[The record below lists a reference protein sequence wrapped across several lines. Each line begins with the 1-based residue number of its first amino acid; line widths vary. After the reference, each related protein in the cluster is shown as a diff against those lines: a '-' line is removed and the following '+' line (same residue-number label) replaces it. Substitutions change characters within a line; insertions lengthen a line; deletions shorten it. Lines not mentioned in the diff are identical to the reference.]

1 MNRLILP
8 TMFAAALTLGLS
20 ACSSTGT
27 PKAEVQPATPAKTGT
42 APSGAAATSGAGGQ
56 NVTGTQTPGYT
67 DERMNPNSPLY
78 HPSVY
83 FAFDRYNVEDKYR
96 PMLQA
101 NSNFMLSHPDLKVV
115 VQGNTDARGSREYNL
130 ALGQKRAEAVV
141 KVMELMGVPSARLE
155 AISFGK
161 EKPRALGD
169 TEKDY
174 AENRRADIVYSDQ
187 PGYTEHLQ

>member
-1 MNRLILP
+1 MNRLVLP
-8 TMFAAALTLGLS
+8 TMIAAALTFGLS

-27 PKAEVQPATPAKTGT
+27 PKAEVQPATPAKT
-42 APSGAAATSGAGGQ
+42 APSGPATSGATGQ
-56 NVTGTQTPGYT
+56 NVTGSQAPTYT
-67 DERMNPNSPLY
+67 DERMNPSSPLY
-78 HPSVY
+78 HPAVY

-101 NSNFMLSHPDLKVV
+101 NSSFMLAHPALKVV

-130 ALGQKRAEAVV
+130 ALGQRRAEAVV
-141 KVMELMGVPSARLE
+141 KVMELMGVPGARLE

-169 TEKDY
+169 SEKDY

-187 PGYTEHLQ
+187 SGYTEHLK

>member
-1 MNRLILP
+1 MNRLVIP
-8 TMFAAALTLGLS
+8 TLLAAGLTLGLS

-27 PKAEVQPATPAKTGT
+27 PKAEVQPATPATT
-42 APSGAAATSGAGGQ
+42 AAPSAPATSGASGQ
-56 NVTGTQTPGYT
+56 NVTGSQTPTYT
-67 DERMNPNSPLY
+67 DERMNPSSPLY
-78 HPSVY
+78 RPAVY

-96 PMLQA
+96 PLLQA
-101 NSNFMLSHPDLKVV
+101 NSSFMLSHPSLKVV

-130 ALGQKRAEAVV
+130 ALGQRRAQAVV
-141 KVMELMGVPSARLE
+141 KVMELMGVPGARLE

-187 PGYTEHLQ
+187 TGYTERLH

>member
-1 MNRLILP
+1 MNRLVLP
-8 TMFAAALTLGLS
+8 TMIAAALTFGLS

-27 PKAEVQPATPAKTGT
+27 PKAEVQPATPAKT
-42 APSGAAATSGAGGQ
+42 APSGPATSGATGQ
-56 NVTGTQTPGYT
+56 NVTGSQAPTYT
-67 DERMNPNSPLY
+67 DERMNPSSPLY

-83 FAFDRYNVEDKYR
+83 FAFDRYNVEDQYR

-101 NSNFMLSHPDLKVV
+101 NSSFMLLHPALKVV

-130 ALGQKRAEAVV
+130 ALGQRRAEAVV
-141 KVMELMGVPSARLE
+141 KVMELMGVPGARLE

-169 TEKDY
+169 SEKDY

-187 PGYTEHLQ
+187 SGYTEHLK